1 MTQATQTIL
10 ERYELTHRLG
20 AGGMGEVWA
29 GYDKRLDR
37 RVAVKFLRP
46 HASSE
51 PLGRLER
58 RFMREARL
66 TARLEHPGVP
76 VLHDAGRLP
85 DRRLYLVMQLV
96 TGHTLA
102 AVLRRCERLPADWSL
117 AFAAQAADALA
128 HAHAG
133 GVMHRDLKPANL
145 MLTPTGTVKLL
156 DFGIAAALD
165 PEPGESRLTAVGDMA
180 PGTPGY
186 IAPEQM
192 LGHQATA
199 RSDLY
204 ALGCVLYQLLTGVE
218 VFTGATAWVVMDR
231 HLNDTPRPVTDLVP
245 QLPQEVA
252 GLVTRLLAKNPHD
265 RPDSAERVAREAA
278 SWVTRLHPASQR
290 AADSV
295 SALIGSLPPPPGQTA
310 AAPAAPGR
318 LYDPTRPYTRAAPA
332 SRPAPET
339 AAPEGPPAAA
349 DVTALPGPAQPPP
362 ESAEVRARADRLAA
376 EGRYSQAAGL
386 LEELLGKEAE
396 AAGGPLD
403 GPHAVPARLQ
413 LYDFLGKAGSL
424 ARARDGFAALGESL
438 RRTRPATDPD
448 VLVCRAGEAR
458 SLAGLGQTTDALR
471 EYDRLLPDLVTAW
484 GPVHETVLDVRY
496 ETAALRAG
504 AGEHQTA
511 RDLLARLRDEQR
523 AALSAADPRH
533 AAVEKL
539 LSRLDRLLSQ
549 NRTASA

>member
-1 MTQATQTIL
+1 MAQADQKIL

-46 HASSE
+46 HAS
-51 PLGRLER
+51 PGTLRRLER

-85 DRRLYLVMQLV
+85 DQRLYLVMQLV

-102 AVLRRCERLPADWSL
+102 TVLRRCERLPADWAL
-117 AFAAQAADALA
+117 AVTAQAADVLA
-128 HAHAG
+128 HAHVG

-165 PEPGESRLTAVGDMA
+165 PEPHEPRLTAAGEMA

-192 LGHQATA
+192 LGHRATA

-204 ALGCVLYQLLTGVE
+204 ALGCVLYQLLTGAE
-218 VFTGATAWVVMDR
+218 VFTGATPWVLFDR
-231 HLNDTPRPVTDLVP
+231 HLNDTPRPVTELVP

-252 GLVTRLLAKNPHD
+252 GLVTRLLAKNPDD
-265 RPDSAERVAREAA
+265 RPASAERVAWEAA
-278 SWVTRLHPASQR
+278 HLVARLHPAGNQ
-290 AADSV
+290 AAEDIGAV
-295 SALIGSLPPPPGQTA
+295 IGSLPLPAGPTA
-310 AAPAAPGR
+310 ATPDASWRP
-318 LYDPTRPYTRAAPA
+318 YDPTRPYIRVPPEP
-332 SRPAPET
+332 RPVPET
-339 AAPEGPPAAA
+339 APERPPGGPAA
-349 DVTALPGPAQPPP
+349 TAPVGPAEPLP
-362 ESAEVRARADRLAA
+362 ESAAAQAQADRLAA
-376 EGRYSQAAGL
+376 EGRFSQAAAL
-386 LEELLGKEAE
+386 LEELLGKETGP
-396 AAGGPLD
+396 AGRPID
-403 GPHAVPARLQ
+403 DPWTVPVRLQ

-424 ARARDGFAALGESL
+424 ARARDGFAALGEAL
-438 RRTRPATDPD
+438 RRTRLTTDRD

-458 SLAGLGQTTDALR
+458 SLAGLGQTTEALR

-484 GPVHETVLDVRY
+484 GPAHETVFDVRY
-496 ETAALRAG
+496 EAAALRAG
-504 AGEHQTA
+504 AGEHRTA
-511 RDLLARLRDEQR
+511 RDLLMRLRDEQR
-523 AALSAADPRH
+523 AALPVADPRH
-533 AAVEKL
+533 AAVENL
-539 LSRLDRLLSQ
+539 LIRLDRLLIQS
-549 NRTASA
+549 RSTLP